1 VRIRL
6 SQLTVF
12 SALAASGC
20 ERSAGKLPEPGPVQ
34 AQAQAPA
41 VSTRATPSALPS
53 ASSTTPTPI
62 AVAVAQV
69 AVRLPVKNVLVI
81 SIDSLRA
88 DMPWSGYDR
97 PIAPVLTAL
106 EKTCVSYTHAYAAS
120 SYTSMSVGG
129 FLGGKHPSELKR
141 DGFFFGTYNKDNLF
155 FPEVLSAKGFTTISS
170 HAHGYFSNAGFQQGF
185 SKWEIVPNL
194 KWNAQTDENVT
205 SPQHEALAEKM
216 LSAMPADKPFFAWF
230 HFLDPHDQYMP
241 HEKDGIPSYG
251 KKLRDQYDGEVQFTD
266 GYVGKLLEFAK
277 KQTWWSETALLI
289 TSDHGEALGEHGQY
303 RHGFELWENLVR
315 VPLFVC
321 APGAAPKHIDAKR
334 TGLDLA
340 STILE
345 LLSIPAE
352 ASFTGQSL
360 VSEVYGGKAE
370 DKDIVVDLPA
380 TSNNDKRRAL
390 VHEHFKIIGYGE
402 SMFTRVFDLE
412 KDPGEMSPVSSSD
425 PIVQEMQKRLAA
437 YNKTLKEVPATA
449 CGKGCLEGTK

>member
-1 VRIRL
+1 VSVRFT
-6 SQLTVF
+6 QLGLLVAF
-12 SALAASGC
+12 LVASGC
-20 ERSAGKLPEPGPVQ
+20 ERAAGKLPGPGSSQ
-34 AQAQAPA
+34 AAVASSSNTNTHASASAPPA
-41 VSTRATPSALPS
+41 ASVSAAPS
-53 ASSTTPTPI
+53 AS
-62 AVAVAQV
+62 
-69 AVRLPVKNVLVI
+69 VRLPVKNVLMV

-88 DMPWSGYDR
+88 DMPWSGYER

-141 DGFFFGTYNKDNLF
+141 DGFFFGNYNKDNLF
-155 FPEVLSAKGFTTISS
+155 FPELLSAKGFTTISS
-170 HAHGYFSNAGFQQGF
+170 HAHGYFSGAGFQQGF
-185 SKWEIVPNL
+185 TKWEIVPNL

-216 LSAMPADKPFFAWF
+216 LAAMPADKPFFGWF

-241 HEKDGIPSYG
+241 HDKDGIPSYG

-277 KQTWWSETALLI
+277 KQVWWSETALLI

-321 APGAAPKHIDAKR
+321 APGAAPRHIDAKR

-340 STILE
+340 PTILE
-345 LLSIPAE
+345 LLSVPAE
-352 ASFTGQSL
+352 PSFTGQSL
-360 VSEVYGGKAE
+360 VAEVYGGKAD

-390 VHEHFKIIGYGE
+390 VHDHFKIIGYGE
-402 SMFTRVFDLE
+402 SMFSRVFDLE

-425 PIVQEMQKRLAA
+425 PIVQEMQRRLAA
-437 YNKTLKEVPATA
+437 YNKSMKEVPATA